1 MSTPQNSAY
10 ESNPSEVK
18 QMDTASQR
26 MENKTHHISTPY
38 DSRYASSPA
47 EVKQMDTAQL
57 RRAFLIENIFA
68 ADQVTWT
75 HTHYDRYLTGGAMPV
90 KGPVILTSIDLL
102 KADYF
107 LERRELG
114 MINVG
119 GEGIVEV
126 DGEKFELAYK
136 EALYIGKGKQ
146 QVIFHSKNTQQPAK
160 FYLNSTPA
168 HHAYPTRKVS
178 KNEAEIVTLGALE
191 TSNHRTI
198 NKLLVNSV
206 LETCQLQMGMTE
218 LKPGSVW
225 NTMPAHTHDRRM
237 EVYFYF
243 EVPEGQSVCHFMG
256 QPQETRHVWMQNEQA
271 IISPP
276 WSVHSG
282 AGTSNYTFIWGMA
295 GENLDYGD
303 MDHCKIT
310 ELR

>member
-1 MSTPQNSAY
+1 MSTTLA
-10 ESNPSEVK
+10 
-18 QMDTASQR
+18 
-26 MENKTHHISTPY
+26 
-38 DSRYASSPA
+38 SRYASSPT
-47 EVKQMDTAQL
+47 EVKHMDTAQL
-57 RRAFLIENIFA
+57 RQAFLMEKLFE
-68 ADQVTWT
+68 ADHIYWT
-75 HTHYDRYLTGGAMPV
+75 HTHYDRYLFGGAMPV
-90 KGPVILTSIDLL
+90 KGPVTLETIDLQ
-102 KADYF
+102 KASYF

-119 GEGIVEV
+119 GDGIVEA
-126 DGEKFELAYK
+126 DGVKYELAFK
-136 EALYIGKGKQ
+136 EALYIGKG
-146 QVIFHSKNTQQPAK
+146 SKDIVFRSKDAQNPAK

-168 HHAYPTRKVS
+168 HHTYPTRKVS
-178 KNEAEIVTLGALE
+178 KKEGEVVTLGTLE

-218 LKPGSVW
+218 LQPGSVW

-243 EVPEGQSVCHFMG
+243 EIPEGQSVCHFMG
-256 QPQETRHVWMQNEQA
+256 QPQETRHIWMQNEQA
-271 IISPP
+271 VISPP

-310 ELR
+310 DLR